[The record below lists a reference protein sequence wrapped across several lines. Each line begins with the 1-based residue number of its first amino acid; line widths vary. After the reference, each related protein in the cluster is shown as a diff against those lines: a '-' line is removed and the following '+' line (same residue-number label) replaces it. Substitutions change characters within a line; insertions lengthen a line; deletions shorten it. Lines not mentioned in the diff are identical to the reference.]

1 MGASSGPRRSS
12 GQEPDG
18 TGDGADRISALPDDV
33 LLLVLARLPCAAAA
47 ARTGVLSR
55 RWRGLWARLR
65 QIVLRDVPF
74 PSIEAA
80 LGRVPPPPP
89 AVSLLKIRVP
99 QRQRRSWGFPNPN
112 PKKHRVD
119 SAGVNSLLRA
129 AARLEPE
136 SLEFRLPAGLIGRS
150 RLAVD
155 LPRFDGATSIALDF
169 ASPFSLRVP
178 AGAEF
183 PALEALSL
191 TYCITDLDALLSC
204 CPRLRTLRLCRALFP
219 NHKCDVRVS
228 SPSLQ
233 ELVVCRELSLTQRV
247 VIVAPVLK
255 QLSMSFSTMELIGT
269 SVLAPLVEK
278 VSWHCYYLGP
288 YVVFGLWGINKVRL
302 RLQTADTQEQISSL
316 QIHAWADTS
325 LLHAEAGNFTQEI
338 EKHMVA
344 AFSVLELHLTAKGH
358 AFGAFVFH
366 FLGMDRIRTA
376 TRRLKVVLERS
387 AMKGGCLP
395 LCPCEFPNWK
405 SQIICLAALE
415 EVEFNGFEG
424 KDHEFDLLKL
434 IIGCAPMLKR
444 MIVKLSQETSAS
456 NDGCAKIHNIF
467 KACSSV
473 ECDVYD
479 SSGLMFGCFN

>member
-1 MGASSGPRRSS
+1 MEASSGPRRSS
-12 GQEPDG
+12 VQEPDG
-18 TGDGADRISALPDDV
+18 TGDEADRISALPDDV

-65 QIVLRDVPF
+65 QIVFRDVPF

-80 LGRVPPPPP
+80 LGRFPPPPP
-89 AVSLLKIRVP
+89 AVFLLKIRVP
-99 QRQRRSWGFPNPN
+99 QRQRRSRGLPN
-112 PKKHRVD
+112 PKKHRAD

-136 SLEFRLPAGLIGRS
+136 SLELRLPAGLIGRS
-150 RLAVD
+150 RLAID
-155 LPRFDGATSIALDF
+155 LPRFDGAASIALDF

-191 TYCITDLDALLSC
+191 TYSITDLDALLSC
-204 CPRLRTLRLCRALFP
+204 CPRLRTLRLCRPLFP

-247 VIVAPVLK
+247 DIVAPALK
-255 QLSMSFSTMELIGT
+255 QLTMSFSTMELIST

-288 YVVFGLWGINKVRL
+288 YIVFGLWGINKL
-302 RLQTADTQEQISSL
+302 RLQTADRQQQILSSL

-325 LLHAEAGNFTQEI
+325 LLHAEAGNFAQEI

-358 AFGAFVFH
+358 AFGGFVFH
-366 FLGMDRIRTA
+366 LLGMDRIRTA
-376 TRRLKVVLERS
+376 TRRLKLVLERS
-387 AMKGGCLP
+387 SMKGGCLP
-395 LCPCEFPNWK
+395 LCPCEFPNWN

-434 IIGCAPMLKR
+434 ILGCAPMLKR
-444 MIVKLSQETSAS
+444 IIVKLSQETLAS
-456 NDGCAKIHNIF
+456 NDGCTKIYNIF